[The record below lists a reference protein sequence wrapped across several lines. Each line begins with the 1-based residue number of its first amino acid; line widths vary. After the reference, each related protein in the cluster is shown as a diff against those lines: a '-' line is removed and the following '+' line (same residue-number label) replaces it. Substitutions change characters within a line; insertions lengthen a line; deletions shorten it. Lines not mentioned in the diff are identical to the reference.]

1 MHFCSPFSKLT
12 WNLYLWTDYN
22 RDTYKMKLTNS
33 FPACID
39 PLHRH
44 KLLLL
49 HSNSCS
55 ENGLYGYKTYV
66 YLGWYSVKVKP
77 RLLPKHLLVSIRPIL
92 LLVSLFTCVPCKYV
106 S

>member
-1 MHFCSPFSKLT
+1 
-12 WNLYLWTDYN
+12 
-22 RDTYKMKLTNS
+22 MKLTNS
-33 FPACID
+33 SPECIV

-49 HSNSCS
+49 HINSCS
-55 ENGLYGYKTYV
+55 ENVLYGYKTYV
-66 YLGWYSVKVKP
+66 YLGRHSVKVKP
-77 RLLPKHLLVSIRPIL
+77 CTLPKHLLVSIRPVL